1 MQLSRLVGAMPHAHN
16 AHSRSQSFGILTS
29 YSVAALLMSLPGAW
43 SQQLCKVWSKPLAS
57 VCFYGL
63 VINL

>member
-1 MQLSRLVGAMPHAHN
+1 MYDP
-16 AHSRSQSFGILTS
+16 HSRSQVTLASF
-29 YSVAALLMSLPGAW
+29 SVAGLLMALPGAW
-43 SQQLCKVWSKPLAS
+43 TQQLCKVWSKHLAS

>member
-1 MQLSRLVGAMPHAHN
+1 M
-16 AHSRSQSFGILTS
+16 LTTLTPGHRV